1 MRQRFTEINIKNSD
15 TPAIPVGAEASNI
28 TLSDGSILEQALG
41 DINFQENGSIM
52 TQIAKM
58 KQNDILQYAPIE
70 KPYFKRSLHLRRFS
84 EDNTDIISQLAIS
97 NDSKTGKGITASYSN
112 GTWTFNGTVTAGS
125 SSGVINLY
133 GGGGALTSIADAG
146 TYSVQVENQNALI
159 GTSGQGKTCLQFG
172 WYHDDATSDA
182 DTRRNYHYFYNGD
195 NNPHTFTIPE
205 NHHMTRISFFINGSA
220 AGKVLTNRKLKFT
233 LKKVSNTQNTYNTVF
248 DIQRDPFSNAWK
260 TTIAENLVVAKG
272 SQGEARSSLGT
283 IYNSQWSGDFAIKGF
298 INVNKENNKD
308 GILIEDGGIG
318 FQTKANLSDYGSSDN
333 VGQQWST
340 SASIR
345 QKTPFFIGPKFISN
359 GTSHLYYGSKNSH
372 RFYIGQEPSD
382 DNTILIA
389 SKDLTTISNRLQVN
403 SIRSNVIMQYVYLK
417 DRATLENIINDNTNY
432 PSGMPFVFKTSSQMS
447 SYLLNSGNQN
457 KTAAMMLGIGYKTNS
472 GTTRRFVGYFALQNL
487 FTIDYSWTS
496 NVANSRT
503 LTVKRM
509 TQNVSVTSS
518 FTKKGAPGNSGW

>member
-41 DINFQENGSIM
+41 DINFQENGSIID
-52 TQIAKM
+52 QIEKM

-84 EDNTDIISQLAIS
+84 ENNTDIVSQLAIS
-97 NDSKTGKGITASYSN
+97 NSTKTAKGITASYSN
-112 GTWTFNGTVTAGS
+112 GTWTFNGTVTGD
-125 SSGVINLY
+125 SSGIINLY
-133 GGGGALTSIADAG
+133 GDADVSVSITEAG
-146 TYSVQVENQNALI
+146 TYSVYVENQDALI
-159 GTSGQGKTCLQFG
+159 GTSGQGKTCLQFF
-172 WYHDDATSDA
+172 WYHNEATSQNDS
-182 DTRRNYHYFYNGD
+182 RRNGFIFYKGN
-195 NNPHTFTIPE
+195 NNPTTFTIPKDY
-205 NHHMTRISFFINGSA
+205 HLIRISLYMAVEAKGISL
-220 AGKVLTNRKLKFT
+220 VNRKLKFT

-248 DIQRDPFSNAWK
+248 DIQRDPFTNAWK
-260 TTIAENLVVAKG
+260 TTVAENFTVAKG

-318 FQTKANLSDYGSSDN
+318 FQTKANLSDYGSSNN
-333 VGQQWST
+333 VSQQWST

-403 SIRSNVIMQYVYLK
+403 SIRSSVIPQYIYLA
-417 DRATLENIINDNTNY
+417 DRKTLENIINDNTNY
-432 PSGMPFVFKTSSQMS
+432 PSGIPFVFKTSAKMS
-447 SYLLNSGNQN
+447 SYLINSGDPN
-457 KTAAMMLGIGYKTNS
+457 KTAAIMLGIGYKTNS

-487 FTIDYSWTS
+487 FFIDYSWTS
-496 NVANSRT
+496 NVTNSRT

-509 TQNVSVTSS
+509 TQNVSITSS
-518 FTKKGAPGNSGW
+518 FTKKGAPGSSGW

>member
-41 DINFQENGSIM
+41 NINFQENGSIM

-58 KQNDILQYAPIE
+58 KQDDVLQYAPIE

-84 EDNTDIISQLAIS
+84 ENNTDIISQLVIS
-97 NDSKTGKGITASYSN
+97 NNTKTGKGITASYSN
-112 GTWTFNGTVTAGS
+112 GTWTFNGTVTGDL
-125 SSGVINLY
+125 SGIINLY
-133 GGGGALTSIADAG
+133 GGDAFASITEAG
-146 TYSVQVENQNALI
+146 TYSVYVENQDALI
-159 GTSGQGKTCLQFG
+159 GTSGQGKTCLQFF
-172 WYHDDATSDA
+172 WYHDDATSND
-182 DTRRNYHYFYNGD
+182 DTRRNCHYFYKGD

-205 NHHMTRISFFINGSA
+205 NHHMTRISLYISPSA
-220 AGKVLTNRKLKFT
+220 KGEKLTNRKLKFT

-248 DIQRDPFSNAWK
+248 DIQRDPFTNAWK
-260 TTIAENLVVAKG
+260 TTIAENLIVAKG

-283 IYNSQWSGDFAIKGF
+283 IYNSQWSGDFAVKGF

-318 FQTKANLSDYGSSDN
+318 FQTKANLSDYGSSNN
-333 VGQQWST
+333 VSQQWST

-403 SIRSNVIMQYVYLK
+403 SIRSSVIPQYIYLA
-417 DRATLENIINDNTNY
+417 DRKTLENIINDNTNY
-432 PSGMPFVFKTSSQMS
+432 PSGIPFVFKTSAKMS
-447 SYLLNSGNQN
+447 SYLINSGDPN
-457 KTAAMMLGIGYKTNS
+457 KTAAIMLGIGYKTNS

-487 FTIDYSWTS
+487 FFIDYSWTS

-509 TQNVSVTSS
+509 TQNVSITSS
-518 FTKKGAPGNSGW
+518 FTKKGAPGSSGW

>member
-41 DINFQENGSIM
+41 NINFQENGSIID
-52 TQIAKM
+52 QIEKM

-84 EDNTDIISQLAIS
+84 ENNTDIISQLAIS
-97 NDSKTGKGITASYSN
+97 NNSKTNKGITASYSD
-112 GTWTFNGTVTAGS
+112 GTWTFNGTVTGS
-125 SSGVINLY
+125 SNGIINLY
-133 GGGGALTSIADAG
+133 GGGVLASIAEAG
-146 TYSVQVENQNALI
+146 TYSVYVENQNALI
-159 GTSGQGKTCLQFG
+159 GTSGQSKACLQFY
-172 WYHDDATSDA
+172 WYHDSATSDD

-220 AGKVLTNRKLKFT
+220 TGTVLTNRKLKFT

-248 DIQRDPFSNAWK
+248 DIQRDPFTNAWK
-260 TTIAENLVVAKG
+260 TTVAENLIVAKG

-283 IYNSQWSGDFAIKGF
+283 IYNSQWSGDFTVKGF

-318 FQTKANLSDYGSSDN
+318 FQTKASLSDYGSSDN
-333 VGQQWST
+333 VSQQWST

-345 QKTPFFIGPKFISN
+345 QKTPFFIGPGFNSN
-359 GTSHLYYGSKNSH
+359 GNSYLYFGSKNGH
-372 RFYIGQEPSD
+372 IFYAGQNPSN
-382 DNTILIA
+382 DNMILMTT
-389 SKDLTTISNRLQVN
+389 KDLTTIYNRLQVN
-403 SIRSNVIMQYVYLK
+403 SIRSSVIPQYIYLA
-417 DRATLENIINDNTNY
+417 DRKTLENIINDNTNY
-432 PSGMPFVFKTSSQMS
+432 PSGIPFIFKTSAKMS
-447 SYLLNSGNQN
+447 SYLLNSGDPN
-457 KTAAMMLGIGYKTNS
+457 KTSTIMLGVGYKTNS
-472 GTTRRFVGYFALQNL
+472 GSTRRFVGYFALQNL
-487 FTIDYSWTS
+487 FFIDYSWDS
-496 NVANSRT
+496 NTTNSRT

-509 TQNVSVTSS
+509 TQNVSISSS
-518 FTKKGAPGNSGW
+518 FTKKGAPGSSGW

>member
-15 TPAIPVGAEASNI
+15 TLAIPVGAEANNI

-52 TQIAKM
+52 DQIAKM

-84 EDNTDIISQLAIS
+84 ENNTDIISQLAIS
-97 NDSKTGKGITASYSN
+97 NDSKTGRGITASYSN
-112 GTWTFNGTVTAGS
+112 GTWTFNGTVTGS

-146 TYSVQVENQNALI
+146 TYSVQVENQDALI
-159 GTSGQGKTCLQFG
+159 GTSGQGKTYLQFC

-205 NHHMTRISFFINGSA
+205 NHHMTRISLFINGSA
-220 AGKVLTNRKLKFT
+220 TGTVLTNRKLKFT

-248 DIQRDPFSNAWK
+248 DIQRDPFTNAWK

-345 QKTPFFIGPKFISN
+345 QKTPFFIGPGFSSN
-359 GTSHLYYGSKNSH
+359 GNSYLYFGSKNGH
-372 RFYIGQEPSD
+372 IFYLGQNPSD
-382 DNTILIA
+382 DNTVILA
-389 SKDLTTISNRLQVN
+389 NKDLTTIYNRLRVD

-417 DRATLENIINDNTNY
+417 DRKTLENIINDNTNY

-447 SYLLNSGNQN
+447 SYLLNSGNPN

-487 FTIDYSWTS
+487 FYIDYSWTS

-509 TQNVSVTSS
+509 TQNVSVASS
-518 FTKKGAPGNSGW
+518 FTKKGAPGSSGW